1 MLASLPQSIDSF
13 RARRYADSS
22 RHSPA
27 MADLP
32 PTLYSHWKRSAHH
45 EFRGIPQDA
54 FFFARAAEGL
64 LMFFDCVARSGKP
77 CALPSLAADSVWLA
91 WMQLAPLG
99 LTGFCLKHFG
109 RTIPH
114 PNAERM
120 QADLDVGLRN
130 SLIQSRRREGIDSM
144 GADLP
149 RLFTLD
155 SVLHMPKGFHYTIV
169 EGDLML
175 EQLDAAGRRQERLPH
190 GYAPAQAALARRF
203 GAERVTRPS

>member
-32 PTLYSHWKRSAHH
+32 PTLYSHWKRSAHL

-77 CALPSLAADSVWLA
+77 CALPSHAADSVWLA

-114 PNAERM
+114 PNAERV
-120 QADLDVGLRN
+120 QADLDLGLRN

-155 SVLHMPKGFHYTIV
+155 SVLHMPKGFHFSIV
-169 EGDLML
+169 EGDLMM
-175 EQLDAAGRRQERLPH
+175 ERLDAAGRQQDRLQHP
-190 GYAPAQAALARRF
+190 YALSAVARRF
-203 GAERVTRPS
+203 HTDRVTRPS

>member
-22 RHSPA
+22 RHRPA

-32 PTLYSHWKRSAHH
+32 PTLYSHWKRTAHL

-77 CALPSLAADSVWLA
+77 CALPSKAADSVWLA
-91 WMQLAPLG
+91 WLQLAPLG
-99 LTGFCLKHFG
+99 LTGVCLKHFG

-114 PNAERM
+114 PAAERM
-120 QADLDVGLRN
+120 QAGLDVGLRN
-130 SLIQSRRREGIDSM
+130 SLVQSRRREGMDSM
-144 GADLP
+144 GSGIP
-149 RLFTLD
+149 RLFALD
-155 SVLHMPKGFHYTIV
+155 AALHMPKGFMYSIV
-169 EGDLML
+169 DGDLMV
-175 EQLDAAGRRQERLPH
+175 EPLDAAGRQQDSVPH
-190 GYAPAQAALARRF
+190 LHALAPAALAGRF
-203 GAERVTRPS
+203 DQGRALN